1 MVMFGTEK
9 VRSRTKKKFMGL
21 TSALEM
27 AYEDPTRYGVVVD
40 AASQLCDMLR
50 QDEVSLTTPE
60 KLRVM
65 KSVTKA
71 KVRAFMGGASDNYK
85 TFKTLDTI
93 SGDLVQ
99 LL

>member
-1 MVMFGTEK
+1 MFGTEK